1 MRRSLALLLI
11 LALCVPAGLA
21 SAQSGLR
28 TECDVA
34 SASCVYEAEVPVNS

>member
-28 TECDVA
+28 TEGDVA
-34 SASCVYEAEVPVNS
+34 SASGVYEAEVPVNS